1 MVTVDLDKEETRII
15 LTYLKAY
22 LGLHQK
28 DLQEDEI
35 GEIKRVIEKIE
46 KLS

>member
-1 MVTVDLDKEETRII
+1 
-15 LTYLKAY
+15 

-46 KLS
+46 KLSWNN